1 MIPAMQSRQ
10 WSSALRKP
18 VLLVNIALGALVLAG
33 GGWAYTTVRASD
45 STKSATAVSRSDQS
59 PAAVRDVTATVST
72 SGTVASSDVVAATFA
87 TNGTVTKIYVKLG
100 QTVKKGQVLARIDN
114 NASQEQLQ
122 TAQDNLTSAED
133 SLTRARASDDTAS
146 IDTAQSQ
153 VDTAQ
158 DNVTT
163 AQAAVDGCVLKAPI
177 SGTIIAQNGVVGASS
192 GSSSSSSSGSG
203 SGSGTGSGSGGSGA
217 NSSASS
223 SSSSSSGGFMQIA
236 DLKKME
242 VDTDFA
248 EADATKLKVGMPA
261 AITWNAL
268 TGATATGKVSSID
281 PTATTSNNVVSYGV
295 VVKLTSLPTG
305 VRIGQSTNVV
315 VTTATA
321 TNVLSVASSAVT
333 TVGTR
338 STVTIVGQ
346 TLPTVVTIGV
356 VGNQYT
362 EIKPG
367 LKAGQEVK
375 LPAVNTS
382 GTTTNTN
389 PFAGGGGGLF
399 GGGGGGGFGGAGGGF
414 GGAGGRG
421 AAGGN

>member
-1 MIPAMQSRQ
+1 MIRAMQSRQ

-18 VLLVNIALGALVLAG
+18 VLMVNIALGALVLAG
-33 GGWAYTTVRASD
+33 GGWAYTTVWASD
-45 STKSATAVSRSDQS
+45 STSTSASAASRANDSEV
-59 PAAVRDVTATVST
+59 ALRDVTATVST

-87 TNGTVTKIYVKLG
+87 TGGTVTHIYVKLG
-100 QTVKKGQVLARIDN
+100 QAVKKGQVLARIDN
-114 NASQEQLQ
+114 TASEEQLQ

-133 SLTRARASDDTAS
+133 SLTRAKDSGDTAS
-146 IDTAQSQ
+146 IDTAQTQ

-163 AQAAVDGCVLKAPI
+163 AEAAVTGCVLKSPI
-177 SGTIIAQNGVVGASS
+177 SGTIIEQNGVVGASS
-192 GSSSSSSSGSG
+192 GSSSSSGSNGNSSGNG
-203 SGSGTGSGSGGSGA
+203 GGS
-217 NSSASS
+217 NSSASSSS

-236 DLKKME
+236 NLKEME

-248 EADATKLKVGMPA
+248 EADATKLKVGMKA

-268 TGATATGKVSSID
+268 TGATATGTVESID
-281 PTATTSNNVVSYGV
+281 PTATTSDNVVSYGV

-305 VRIGQSTNVV
+305 IRIGQSTNVV
-315 VTTATA
+315 VTTASA

-333 TVGTR
+333 ATGTR
-338 STVTIVGQ
+338 STVTIAGQ
-346 TLPTVVTIGV
+346 TLPTPVTVGV
-356 VGNQYT
+356 VGDTYT
-362 EIKPG
+362 EIKSG
-367 LKAGQEVK
+367 LTAGQEVK

-399 GGGGGGGFGGAGGGF
+399 GGGGAGGLGGAGGFGGGGTGR
-414 GGAGGRG
+414 AVGGR
-421 AAGGN
+421 